1 MSVTLTDFLIELSEN
16 PARLREFRR
25 DPHRVATEM
34 GLGDREREA
43 VVQRDARKIRLCASS
58 SLEPTEPRP
67 IFVQSTVAELP
78 LPA

>member
-1 MSVTLTDFLIELSEN
+1 MSIQLTDFLIELSEN

-34 GLGDREREA
+34 GLGDRERDA
-43 VVQRDARKIRLCASS
+43 VVHRDAQEIRRCVGSGIAPG
-58 SLEPTEPRP
+58 EPPP

-78 LPA
+78 FRA

>member
-1 MSVTLTDFLIELSEN
+1 MSIQLTDFLIELSEN

-34 GLGDREREA
+34 GLGDRERDA
-43 VVQRDARKIRLCASS
+43 VVHRDANKIRSCYGSA
-58 SLEPTEPRP
+58 LEPTEPKP

-78 LPA
+78 LPV

>member
-1 MSVTLTDFLIELSEN
+1 MSINLTDFLIELSEN

-34 GLGDREREA
+34 GLGDRERNA
-43 VVQRDARKIRLCASS
+43 VVRRDAQEIRNCASS
-58 SLEPTEPRP
+58 GLEPTEPRP

-78 LPA
+78 LPV